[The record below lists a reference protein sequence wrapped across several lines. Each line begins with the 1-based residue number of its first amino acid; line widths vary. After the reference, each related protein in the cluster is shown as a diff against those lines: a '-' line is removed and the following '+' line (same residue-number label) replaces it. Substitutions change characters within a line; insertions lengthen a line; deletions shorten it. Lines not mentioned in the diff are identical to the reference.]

1 MKLELKNITKYY
13 GNFKA
18 LDNFTLTLTPGVYGL
33 LGPNGAGKTTLI
45 KAIIGAHSINSGE
58 ILFNGVKTDDT
69 ILNHIG
75 FLPQNPLLYDN
86 YTAKEFLRY
95 MCVLKGVKRQDI
107 NGKIDSILQQVNLK
121 NDKKK
126 ISAYSGGMR
135 QRLGIAQALI
145 NDPDILILDEPTA
158 GLDPSERLRFR
169 NIISKLSLNKIVLL
183 ATHIVSDVEN
193 IAKEIILLKEGVIKE
208 VTSPEVLLEKISQ
221 YVWIVDDLTEA
232 ESAVLEEKYIVG
244 NFNVK
249 KSSISLR
256 LISKDK
262 PHPRAKPTAANLEDV
277 YLYYFKG
284 FDV

>member
-193 IAKEIILLKEGVIKE
+193 IAKEIILLKEGVIKD

>member
-193 IAKEIILLKEGVIKE
+193 IAKEIILLKEGVIKD

-221 YVWIVDDLTEA
+221 YVWLVDDLTEA

>member
-221 YVWIVDDLTEA
+221 YVWLVDDLTEA